1 MISIIKSRLPVDS
14 DADFTYANVTHEGT
28 FLQQSEVK
36 TDANGNKYVEVSSN
50 TFSVF
55 RYKLTNDKYV
65 APSTGGPGSSSSVST
80 IKRKPVVTLRKNN

>member
-1 MISIIKSRLPVDS
+1 MIPIITFRLPVDS

-50 TFSVF
+50 TE
-55 RYKLTNDKYV
+55 YY
-65 APSTGGPGSSSSVST
+65 A
-80 IKRKPVVTLRKNN
+80 KRRPARTHVQCRPFLF